1 MVGGSSVRG
10 VVEGDAIPQFFI
22 PPAAS
27 VRSCDVDR
35 PLRVARVLRAR
46 TFSDRSKR

>member
-10 VVEGDAIPQFFI
+10 VVEGDAPQFFI